1 MRQSYHVDHEYPTI
15 PKYLMDVRIFKT
27 VKKHKEK
34 TQKDF
39 WRSLESISG
48 KVKDDPAKGPA
59 SAKV

>member
-1 MRQSYHVDHEYPTI
+1 
-15 PKYLMDVRIFKT
+15 MDVRIFKT